1 MMKSIQFFPS
11 EEMILED
18 RLAQLAELCADPP
31 LIGSPAFENPIPE
44 SRIGRYTGDKRTCAT
59 TDMDIIKAY
68 LDAKRDPPSFPAA
81 GPRELLFFNPA
92 AVRIGIV
99 TAGGIAPGL
108 NTVIHSIVN
117 IHSTVYGMREKAVGF
132 LGGFQGI
139 SRQHTVE
146 LDPAKTIE
154 WIQKGGTG
162 IFTGRDKADV
172 NSIVKSIVQ
181 LGIDIL
187 YVIGGDGSLSVAHAI
202 AKEIAARKLKI
213 AVAGIPKTMDNDVLW
228 ISHSFGFDTAVEE
241 AARIVNAIHDEA
253 KSTRRICLLPLFGRE
268 AGFVAAHAALACGHV
283 DAILVPEVEFKLEP
297 LLEYVDRL
305 VKRKGHA
312 LVVLAEGACP
322 SGYSEKDMEEDLR
335 SRGLD
340 PSERTNP
347 RVSDALRTWRLN
359 VIHDRF
365 REYFGKIWGDER
377 QVFVEEPRYLI
388 RAIPA
393 NSVDQI
399 YCQRLADL
407 AVHNAL
413 AGYTDFMIS
422 QWLDQYVLIGLSL
435 VADEKGPDGQRLT
448 KKIQPG
454 SVFWATVINST
465 DQPSFV

>member
-1 MMKSIQFFPS
+1 MNSVKFFPS
-11 EEMILED
+11 EEMILKE
-18 RLAQLAELCADPP
+18 RLKNRMELCDDPRQ
-31 LIGSPAFENPIPE
+31 IGEPTFTNPIPE
-44 SRIGRYTGDKRTCAT
+44 SRIGRYITGKRVCAT
-59 TDMDIIKAY
+59 ADIDIIKAY
-68 LDAKRDPPSFPAA
+68 SSTNRNLPSFPAA
-81 GPRELLFFNPA
+81 GPRERLFFDPA
-92 AVRIGIV
+92 EVTVGIV

-117 IHSTVYGMREKAVGF
+117 MHSTVYGMRGKAVGF
-132 LGGFQGI
+132 LGGFRGI
-139 SRQHTVE
+139 ERQHTVE
-146 LDPAKTIE
+146 LEPSRTIE

-162 IFTGRDKADV
+162 IYTGRDRPDV
-172 NSIVKSIVQ
+172 NAIVTGLVQ
-181 LGIDIL
+181 SGIDIL
-187 YVIGGDGSLSVAHAI
+187 YIIGGDGSLSVAHLI
-202 AKEIAARKLKI
+202 AKEIELKQLKVV
-213 AVAGIPKTMDNDVLW
+213 VAGIPKTMDNDVLW

-241 AARIVNAIHDEA
+241 AASIVNAIHDEA

-283 DAILVPEVEFKLEP
+283 DAILVPEVEFKLDP

-312 LVVLAEGACP
+312 LVVMAEGACP
-322 SGYSEKDMEEDLR
+322 SGYSEQDMEEELKR
-335 SRGLD
+335 RGLD
-340 PSERTNP
+340 PSDRTNP
-347 RVSDALRTWRLN
+347 RVSDALRSWRLN
-359 VIHDRF
+359 VIQDRF
-365 REYFGKIWGDER
+365 REYFGKTWGDEH

-393 NSVDQI
+393 NSIDQI

-422 QWLDQYVLIGLSL
+422 QWLDEYVLVPLKL
-435 VADEKGPDGQRLT
+435 VAEEKGPDGRRLT
-448 KKIQPG
+448 KKIHPG

>member
-1 MMKSIQFFPS
+1 MGSIQIFPS
-11 EEMILED
+11 EEMILKE
-18 RLAQLAELCADPP
+18 RLKNRSCLCDDPP
-31 LIGSPAFENPIPE
+31 LIGNPGFKNPIAE
-44 SRIGRYTGDKRTCAT
+44 SRIGRYMKGKRVSAT
-59 TDMDIIKAY
+59 SDIEIIKSY
-68 LDAKRDPPSFPAA
+68 LDVNRNLPSFPAA
-81 GPRELLFFNPA
+81 GPHELLFFDPA
-92 AVRIGIV
+92 EVRVGVV

-117 IHSTVYGMREKAVGF
+117 MHSTVYGMREKVVGF
-132 LGGFQGI
+132 LGGFRGI
-139 SRQHTVE
+139 ERQHTVE
-146 LDPAKTIE
+146 LEPGKTIE
-154 WIQKGGTG
+154 WLQKGGTG
-162 IFTGRDKADV
+162 IFTGREKADV
-172 NSIVKSIVQ
+172 EAIVTGIVQ
-181 LGIDIL
+181 MGIDIL
-187 YVIGGDGSLSVAHAI
+187 YVIGGDGSLTVAHAI
-202 AKEIAARKLKI
+202 AKGIESRGLKI
-213 AVAGIPKTMDNDVLW
+213 VVAGIPKTMDNDVLW

-312 LVVLAEGACP
+312 LIVLAEGACP
-322 SGYSEKDMEEDLR
+322 WGYTERDIEEELR
-335 SRGLD
+335 RRGLD
-340 PSERTNP
+340 PADRTNP
-347 RVSDALRTWRLN
+347 RVSDALRSWRLN

-365 REYFGKIWGDER
+365 REYFGKLWGDEH

-422 QWLDQYVLIGLSL
+422 QWLDEYVLVSLKL
-435 VADEKGPDGQRLT
+435 VAEEKGPDGRRLT
-448 KKIQPG
+448 KKIHPG

>member
-1 MMKSIQFFPS
+1 MGSVKFFPS
-11 EEMILED
+11 EEMILKE
-18 RLAQLAELCADPP
+18 RLTKAGELCADPP
-31 LIGSPAFENPIPE
+31 LVGNPIFKNPIPE
-44 SRIGRYTGDKRTCAT
+44 SRIGRFSSGKRICAT
-59 TDMDIIKAY
+59 ADMDIVKAY
-68 LDAKRDPPSFPAA
+68 LDVNKRLPSFPAA
-81 GPRELLFFNPA
+81 GPRELLYFDPG
-92 AVRIGIV
+92 AVRVGIV

-117 IHSTVYGMREKAVGF
+117 LHSTVYGMREKAVGF
-132 LGGFQGI
+132 LGGFSGVA
-139 SRQHTVE
+139 RQHTME
-146 LDPAKTIE
+146 LEPAKTIE
-154 WIQKGGTG
+154 WLQKGGTR

-172 NSIVKSIVQ
+172 NAIVTGLVQ

-202 AKEIAARKLKI
+202 VKEIESRKLKI
-213 AVAGIPKTMDNDVLW
+213 AIAGIPKTMDNDVLW

-283 DAILVPEVEFKLEP
+283 DAILVPEVEFRLEP

-312 LVVLAEGACP
+312 LIVMAEGACP
-322 SGYSEKDMEEDLR
+322 SGYSEHDMEEGLR
-335 SRGLD
+335 SHGLD
-340 PSERTNP
+340 PADRTNP
-347 RVSDALRTWRLN
+347 RVNDALRTWRLN
-359 VIHDRF
+359 IIHDRF
-365 REYFGKIWGDER
+365 REYFGKLWGDEH

-422 QWLDQYVLIGLSL
+422 QWLDEYVLVPLTL
-435 VADEKGPDGQRLT
+435 VSEEKGPDGKRLT
-448 KKIQPG
+448 KKINPG

-465 DQPSFV
+465 DQPSFA

>member
-1 MMKSIQFFPS
+1 MNSTQFFPS
-11 EEMILED
+11 EEMILKD
-18 RLAQLAELCADPP
+18 RLKNCSGLCDDPQ
-31 LIGSPAFENPIPE
+31 LIGDPGFKNPIPE
-44 SRIGRYTGDKRTCAT
+44 SRIGRYMTGKRVCATGDI
-59 TDMDIIKAY
+59 DIITAY
-68 LDAKRDPPSFPAA
+68 LNANRNLPSFPAA
-81 GPRELLFFNPA
+81 GPRELLVFDPA
-92 AVRIGIV
+92 EVRVGIV

-117 IHSTVYGMREKAVGF
+117 MHSTVYGMREKAVGF
-132 LGGFQGI
+132 LGGFRGI
-139 SRQHTVE
+139 ERQHTVE
-146 LDPAKTIE
+146 LEPAKTIE
-154 WIQKGGTG
+154 WLQKGGTG
-162 IFTGRDKADV
+162 IYTGRDKADV
-172 NSIVKSIVQ
+172 KAIVTSIVQ

-187 YVIGGDGSLSVAHAI
+187 YIIGGDGSLSVAHAI
-202 AKEIAARKLKI
+202 AKEIESRKHKI
-213 AVAGIPKTMDNDVLW
+213 VVAGIPKTMDNDVLW

-241 AARIVNAIHDEA
+241 AARIVSAIHDEA
-253 KSTRRICLLPLFGRE
+253 KSTRRICLLSLFGRE

-297 LLEYVDRL
+297 LLEYINRL

-312 LVVLAEGACP
+312 LIVLAEGACP
-322 SGYSEKDMEEDLR
+322 WGYTEQDIEKELR
-335 SRGLD
+335 GRGLD
-340 PSERTNP
+340 PADRTNP
-347 RVSDALRTWRLN
+347 RVSDALRSWRLN

-365 REYFGKIWGDER
+365 REYFGKLWGDEH

-422 QWLDQYVLIGLSL
+422 QWLDEYVLVSLKL
-435 VADEKGPDGQRLT
+435 VAEEEGPDGRRLT
-448 KKIQPG
+448 KKIHPG

>member
-1 MMKSIQFFPS
+1 MESIKFFPS
-11 EEMILED
+11 EEMILKE
-18 RLAQLAELCADPP
+18 RLAKFGELCADPP
-31 LIGSPAFENPIPE
+31 LIGNPVFKNPIPE
-44 SRIGRYTGDKRTCAT
+44 PRIGGFSAGKRVCAT
-59 TDMDIIKAY
+59 ADMDIIKAY
-68 LDAKRDPPSFPAA
+68 FDAKKDPPSFPAA
-81 GPRELLFFNPA
+81 GPRELLFFDPG
-92 AVRIGIV
+92 AVRVGIV

-117 IHSTVYGMREKAVGF
+117 MHSTIYGMREKAVGF
-132 LGGFQGI
+132 LGGFRGI
-139 SRQHTVE
+139 ARQHIME
-146 LDPAKTIE
+146 LEPARTIE
-154 WIQKGGTG
+154 WLQKGGTG

-172 NSIVKSIVQ
+172 KAIVTSLVQ
-181 LGIDIL
+181 SGIDIL

-202 AKEIAARKLKI
+202 AKEIETRKLKI
-213 AVAGIPKTMDNDVLW
+213 VVAGIPKTMDNDVLW

-241 AARIVNAIHDEA
+241 AALIVNAIHDEA
-253 KSTRRICLLPLFGRE
+253 KSTQRICLLPLFGRE

-283 DAILVPEVEFKLEP
+283 DAILVPEVEFKLDP

-312 LVVLAEGACP
+312 LIVMAEGACP
-322 SGYSEKDMEEDLR
+322 SGYTEHDVEEELR
-335 SRGLD
+335 NRGLD
-340 PSERTNP
+340 PADRTNP

-359 VIHDRF
+359 IIHDRF
-365 REYFGKIWGDER
+365 REYFGKIWGDEH

-413 AGYTDFMIS
+413 AGFSDFMIS
-422 QWLDQYVLIGLSL
+422 QWLDEYVLVSLKL
-435 VADEKGPDGQRLT
+435 VAEEKGPDGKRLT
-448 KKIQPG
+448 KKINPG

>member
-1 MMKSIQFFPS
+1 MNSTQFFPS
-11 EEMILED
+11 EEMILKD
-18 RLAQLAELCADPP
+18 RLKDGRGLCDDPQ
-31 LIGSPAFENPIPE
+31 LIGDPSFKNPIPE
-44 SRIGRYTGDKRTCAT
+44 SRIGTYMKGKRVCATGDI
-59 TDMDIIKAY
+59 DIITAY
-68 LDAKRDPPSFPAA
+68 LNANQSLPSFPAA
-81 GPRELLFFNPA
+81 GPRELLFFNPSE
-92 AVRIGIV
+92 VRVGIV

-117 IHSTVYGMREKAVGF
+117 MHSTVYGTRDRVIGF
-132 LGGFQGI
+132 LGGFRGI
-139 SRQHTVE
+139 ERQHTVE
-146 LDPAKTIE
+146 LEPLKTIE
-154 WIQKGGTG
+154 WLQKGGTG
-162 IFTGRDKADV
+162 IFTGRDKADL
-172 NSIVKSIVQ
+172 NAIVTSIVQ

-202 AKEIAARKLKI
+202 VKEIESRKQKI
-213 AVAGIPKTMDNDVLW
+213 VVAGIPKTMDNDVLW

-253 KSTRRICLLPLFGRE
+253 KSTRRVCLLPLFGRE

-297 LLEYVDRL
+297 LLEYIDKL

-322 SGYSEKDMEEDLR
+322 WGYTEQDIEKELR
-335 SRGLD
+335 GRGLD
-340 PSERTNP
+340 PADRTNP
-347 RVSDALRTWRLN
+347 RVSDAMRSWRLN
-359 VIHDRF
+359 VIQDKF
-365 REYFGKIWGDER
+365 KEYFGKLWGDEH

-393 NSVDQI
+393 NSIDQI

-422 QWLDQYVLIGLSL
+422 QWLDEYVLVPLKLI
-435 VADEKGPDGQRLT
+435 AEEKGPDGRRLT

>member
-1 MMKSIQFFPS
+1 MRSIQFFPS
-11 EEMILED
+11 EEMILKE
-18 RLAQLAELCADPP
+18 RLVKSGELCADPP
-31 LIGSPAFENPIPE
+31 LIGNPVFKNPIQE
-44 SRIGRYTGDKRTCAT
+44 SRIGGFSAGKRMCASA
-59 TDMDIIKAY
+59 DMDIIKAY
-68 LDAKRDPPSFPAA
+68 LDAKKDLPSFPAA
-81 GPRELLFFNPA
+81 GPRGLLFFDPG

-117 IHSTVYGMREKAVGF
+117 MHSTIYGMRGKAFGF
-132 LGGFQGI
+132 LGGFRGI
-139 SRQHTVE
+139 ERQHTME
-146 LDPAKTIE
+146 LESARTIE
-154 WIQKGGTG
+154 WLQKGGTG
-162 IFTGRDKADV
+162 IYTGRDRADV
-172 NSIVKSIVQ
+172 NAIVTSLVQ

-202 AKEIAARKLKI
+202 AKEIEARKLKI
-213 AVAGIPKTMDNDVLW
+213 VVAGIPKTMDNDVLW

-253 KSTRRICLLPLFGRE
+253 KSTQRICLLPLFGRE
-268 AGFVAAHAALACGHV
+268 AGFVAAHASLACGHV
-283 DAILVPEVEFKLEP
+283 DAILVPEVEFNLDP

-312 LVVLAEGACP
+312 LIVMAEGASP
-322 SGYSEKDMEEDLR
+322 LGYTEHDVEEELR

-340 PSERTNP
+340 PADRTNP
-347 RVSDALRTWRLN
+347 RVSDALRSWRLN
-359 VIHDRF
+359 VIQDRF
-365 REYFGKIWGDER
+365 KVYFGKIWGDEH

-422 QWLDQYVLIGLSL
+422 QWLDGYVLVSLKL
-435 VADEKGPDGQRLT
+435 VAEEKGPDGKRLT
-448 KKIQPG
+448 KKIDPG